1 MRPNQDIPANVI
13 LDLHDLRVNHGLTL
27 EDALRNI
34 RSQMV
39 PAGYT
44 PYPFRRNT
52 PESVLDMLRSIIA
65 TCTYKATVNYW
76 KQRDVDF
83 QQYIYVPETDPVTN
97 QVRHD
102 RADHNHLFRQAGA
115 SIRQGNNID
124 LDYDAFDA
132 ALMDPQSGLTHAALT
147 GKRKQSLVDAER
159 LMSSLVVQSLRRH
172 GYDREANFVEVLAN
186 WHEATDG
193 RGLSQLERCRFNYR
207 LLNLILD
214 EWMPW
219 HTASYDF
226 STIDVNR

>member
-65 TCTYKATVNYW
+65 ICTYKATVNYW

-102 RADHNHLFRQAGA
+102 RADHNHLFRRAGA

-193 RGLSQLERCRFNYR
+193 RVLSQLERCRFNYR

>member
-65 TCTYKATVNYW
+65 ICTYKATVNYW

-193 RGLSQLERCRFNYR
+193 RVLSQLERCRFNYR